1 MSTLLKVLGFTLA
14 LVLLFTLVAN
24 LLPQVEGEAPAQEKV
39 DLSSMSVSDFVALG
53 ESIFKGKG
61 TCTLC
66 HNDLGR
72 APNLLAEDVVDTAAK
87 RLADPRYHGQAGDAE
102 SYIRES
108 MLHPGAFV
116 VKGFGKKGSNDSES
130 PMPEVDKPPIQLS
143 SDEINAVIAYLQDK
157 DGNPV
162 TVALPSAETASKPAP
177 APAKPAAAPLTA
189 QQLLTQHSCVACH
202 AILDSTATIGPSLQH
217 VGTRLTAEQ
226 IRSSIVDPAAVVAK
240 GYPPIMPP
248 NVADSM
254 SVKELKTLVAFLAK
268 QK

>member
-1 MSTLLKVLGFTLA
+1 MRTLLKVLGFTLA

-53 ESIFKGKG
+53 ESVFKGKG

-72 APNLLAEDVVDTAAK
+72 APNLLAEDVVDTAGQ
-87 RLADPRYHGQAGDAE
+87 RLADARYHGQASDAE

-108 MLHPGAFV
+108 MLQPGAYV
-116 VKGFGKKGSNDSES
+116 VEGFGKKGSHDSES

-143 SDEINAVIAYLQDK
+143 SDEINAVIAFLEDK

-162 TVALPSAETASKPAP
+162 TVALPSAETAPKPAP
-177 APAKPAAAPLTA
+177 VPAKAAPLTA
-189 QQLLTQHSCVACH
+189 QQLLTQHTCTACH
-202 AILDSTATIGPSLQH
+202 TILDSTATIGPSLQH

-226 IRSSIVDPAAVVAK
+226 IRASIVDPAAVVAK

-254 SVKELKTLVAFLAK
+254 SVKELKTLVAFLAE